1 MAWWCIFA
9 TFLSRKTLCVSLP
22 NKNLKMKNTFITI
35 LLILVNLS
43 FGQNK
48 DNKGL
53 EVKTESDSWIQ
64 NLEKLDSKEKKIHFI
79 IEKIKRDSIIEFK
92 SPSDRIIIKPNEGEN
107 LNDVINNQSRCKI
120 LFVLTQKKIG
130 HILDLNEYPNHSV
143 VLKYLN
149 YKTINSIEILKGE
162 EATSLYG
169 SRAICGV
176 IILKSDDRKLRKLI
190 KKSLRKQKPNA

>member
-1 MAWWCIFA
+1 
-9 TFLSRKTLCVSLP
+9 
-22 NKNLKMKNTFITI
+22 MKNTFITI
-35 LLILVNLS
+35 LLILVNFS

-48 DNKGL
+48 DNKEL
-53 EVKTESDSWIQ
+53 EVKTESDNWIQ
-64 NLEKLDSKEKKIHFI
+64 NLGKIDIKEKQIHFI

-92 SPSDRIIIKPNEGEN
+92 SSSDRIIIKPNEGEN
-107 LNDVINNQSRCKI
+107 LNDALNNQSKCKI
-120 LFVLTQKKIG
+120 IFVLSQKKIG
-130 HILDLNEYPNHSV
+130 HLLDLNEYQNYSV
-143 VLKYLN
+143 VLKYLT

-176 IILKSDDRKLRKLI
+176 VILKSDDRKLRKLI